1 MKALCSH
8 AKHYKE
14 NFHMVVLCSIS
25 IQLHKEYFGAPLADF
40 NEASTI
46 WWYFLIY
53 TSRKENHEEVW
64 AKQILISLHV

>member
-46 WWYFLIY
+46 WWHFLI
-53 TSRKENHEEVW
+53 N
-64 AKQILISLHV
+64 ILQEKKITKKFEPSKF